1 MLAPHQLEGLKQR
14 LSDAPEQLEEL
25 QLPAYP
31 QISQAG
37 ICIQATLP
45 IVF

>member
-14 LSDAPEQLEEL
+14 LSDEPEQLEEL
-25 QLPAYP
+25 QLLAYL
-31 QISQAG
+31 QISQAE

-45 IVF
+45 RAF